1 MNTEIE
7 LKFIVDPAMKPAL
20 YRLLQD
26 WQTSEHRTRHLIN
39 TYYDTPAQN
48 LRQARMGLR
57 VRTIGEQHVQTL
69 KTDGTVVAGLHQR
82 PEFNVPLTAPRPELA
97 RFSEV
102 GYDISWPTQW
112 DLAAIQDSLQPLFN
126 TDFEREQW
134 LVTAADGSQIELAWD
149 QGSITA
155 GERQTAI
162 CEIELELVS
171 GDANALFT
179 LAQALCAL
187 GGVRQGQDSKAARGY
202 RLAAGEPEPRCPRL
216 PAFTLQRKMTLEQA
230 FVQVLS
236 GLLGHW
242 QRAEAD
248 IARLDELGAVL
259 AVRALQ
265 AMRDDLTFIR
275 QWLTLFGRYI
285 PRKASAGLRQEM
297 QWLEEQLAGSARW
310 LWLDQ
315 SVPEGRREQLQ
326 VQTGPFPL
334 AHYQQLLLS
343 PRYAALLLAFN
354 HWLAFSAWQRFT
366 DDAGQKALAAPVKR
380 FADTQLGRHWSE
392 MKSRLGGRHPL
403 SVRQYLDQAP
413 VVQRFNE
420 VALAFAALY
429 PQDEAQFFMAE
440 VQRFG
445 AQLAS
450 LQARETERRLLA
462 VSMATVDE
470 AETSPVWLAN
480 SVTALEQEQAE
491 LAATLE
497 AARPT
502 LLSAAGYW
510 F

>member
-26 WQTSEHRTRHLIN
+26 WQTGEHRVRHLIN
-39 TYYDTPAQN
+39 TYYDTSAQD
-48 LRQARMGLR
+48 LRQASMGLR
-57 VRTIGEQHVQTL
+57 VRTIADQHVQTL

-82 PEFNVPLTAPRPELA
+82 PEFNVPLTEPNPELA
-97 RFSEV
+97 RFCDV
-102 GYDISWPTQW
+102 SWPVHW
-112 DLAAIQDSLQPLFN
+112 DLATVQAGLQPLFN

-134 LVTAADGSQIELAWD
+134 LVTCADGSQVELAWD

-155 GERQTAI
+155 AGRQTAL

-171 GDANALFT
+171 GQAAALFT
-179 LAQALCAL
+179 LAEALCAL

-202 RLAAGEPEPRCPRL
+202 RLAAGQPEPSCP
-216 PAFTLQRKMTLEQA
+216 PSPVITVQRKMTLEQA

-248 IARLDELGAVL
+248 VQRLDETA
-259 AVRALQ
+259 AAQCVRALQ
-265 AMRDDLTFIR
+265 HIRDDLTFIR

-297 QWLEEQLAGSARW
+297 QWLEEQLAGSTRW

-315 SVPEGRREQLQ
+315 TIPASRAEQLQ
-326 VQTGPFPL
+326 AQAGAFPL
-334 AHYQQLLLS
+334 SHYQQLLLS

-354 HWLAFSAWQRFT
+354 RWLALGGWQPFT
-366 DDAGQKALAAPVKR
+366 DDAGQKALTAPVKR

-403 SVRQYLDQAP
+403 SARQYLDQAV

-429 PQDEAQFFMAE
+429 PQADAQLFMAD
-440 VQRFG
+440 VQRFSEL
-445 AQLAS
+445 LAA
-450 LQARETERRLLA
+450 LQARESERRLLA
-462 VSMATVDE
+462 VNMSA
-470 AETSPVWLAN
+470 AESDTSPVWLAN
-480 SVTALEQEQAE
+480 SVQTLEQEQAE
-491 LAATLE
+491 LAAALE
-497 AARPT
+497 AARPA